1 MFFNKFCEGVVAL
14 EFVASE
20 ACDWPQRQKAVLCY
34 WRFYQWD
41 ITFQEECVRIELKG
55 IQLAEL
61 MEQIWRQSCSIGLW
75 LSKTPIFLIYI
86 FICSFFNTYFR
97 PGVSTPANAAF
108 RKQAREDCERS
119 SPAWATEGGESLIFT
134 RWKKKTLIFFLYAEY
149 LKMLNFRLSFE
160 PVWYWLSGSD
170 SESGVASLF
179 LHMATWSVSSA
190 VWDSVGT
197 SQLLSFPLL

>member
-34 WRFYQWD
+34 WHFYQWD

-55 IQLAEL
+55 IHLVSDGRVVRLVYGWAKPPSFL
-61 MEQIWRQSCSIGLW
+61 FIY
-75 LSKTPIFLIYI
+75 LSVHFLTHIFSQVCLH
-86 FICSFFNTYFR
+86 
-97 PGVSTPANAAF
+97 TPANAAF

-119 SPAWATEGGESLIFT
+119 SPAWATEGGESLFFT
-134 RWKKKTLIFFLYAEY
+134 RWKKKNPQFFLYAEY
-149 LKMLNFRLSFE
+149 LKILNFRLNFE

-190 VWDSVGT
+190 VWDSVGMK
-197 SQLLSFPLL
+197 LLSFPLL